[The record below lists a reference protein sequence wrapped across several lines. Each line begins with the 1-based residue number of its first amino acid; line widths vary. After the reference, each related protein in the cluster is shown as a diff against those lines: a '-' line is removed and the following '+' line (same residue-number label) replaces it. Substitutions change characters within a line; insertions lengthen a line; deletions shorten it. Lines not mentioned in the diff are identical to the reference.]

1 MADIVDGSR
10 DARGEWQ
17 PKELPRSPIFRWPFN
32 PKAFLAWFY
41 SPPIDG
47 HLFFVV
53 KVTALALL
61 VWYFLTPDLEQM
73 RSLRIGP
80 IALIFLRNVG
90 LLTIYVGRLH
100 WRLYIRKAQGMKY
113 KYTNKWPS
121 TDSKRFL
128 FNNQTLDNVFWSIAS
143 GCVVWTIYEV
153 FMLWGYANDLLPRID
168 FRSSPV
174 LFGVI
179 LLLHPLYHR
188 VHFYLTHRLI
198 HWPPLYRTVHHVHHR
213 NTNFGPWSGL
223 SMHPV
228 EHLIFFSD
236 ILIYLIVP
244 VHPIIILFGL
254 IRNGISPASGHAGF
268 HRYVKNTGDGAE
280 RNAPTYL
287 VWNRGADYFHHLHH
301 RFFTVNFG
309 STDLPLDW
317 WFGTGHDG
325 SPEDHAAM
333 MAKRRRRRAAAPDI
347 SPE

>member
-1 MADIVDGSR
+1 MEAE
-10 DARGEWQ
+10 ARGEWQ

-128 FNNQTLDNVFWSIAS
+128 FNNQTLDNVFWSKV
-143 GCVVWTIYEV
+143 G
-153 FMLWGYANDLLPRID
+153 
-168 FRSSPV
+168 SSP
-174 LFGVI
+174 
-179 LLLHPLYHR
+179 
-188 VHFYLTHRLI
+188 TA
-198 HWPPLYRTVHHVHHR
+198 
-213 NTNFGPWSGL
+213 
-223 SMHPV
+223 
-228 EHLIFFSD
+228 SD
-236 ILIYLIVP
+236 
-244 VHPIIILFGL
+244 
-254 IRNGISPASGHAGF
+254 R
-268 HRYVKNTGDGAE
+268 
-280 RNAPTYL
+280 
-287 VWNRGADYFHHLHH
+287 
-301 RFFTVNFG
+301 
-309 STDLPLDW
+309 
-317 WFGTGHDG
+317 
-325 SPEDHAAM
+325 
-333 MAKRRRRRAAAPDI
+333 
-347 SPE
+347 